1 MGYDEKLA
9 ERLRRAL
16 AGRRDVV
23 EKRMVGGLSFM
34 VKGRMCCGVT
44 GAALMVRVG
53 PEARDQALA
62 QPHVRP
68 MEFAGRPLSGFVCV
82 GPAGCRTEAAFAD
95 WVRRGVEF
103 ASALPLEE
111 RSPRKPHSRRSGGPV
126 KRQSPGPAS

>member
-9 ERLRRAL
+9 ERVRRAL

-34 VKGRMCCGVT
+34 VNGSMCCGVT

-53 PEARDQALA
+53 PEARERALE
-62 QPHVRP
+62 QPDVRP

-82 GPAGCRTEAAFAD
+82 DPAGCRTDAALAG
-95 WVRRGVEF
+95 WVERGVEF
-103 ASALPLEE
+103 ASALLPKE
-111 RSPRKPHSRRSGGPV
+111 P
-126 KRQSPGPAS
+126 